1 LTPVFGAVIAAPFRP
16 RRRSPV
22 GWARAAAA
30 LLVAVATPAG
40 LCAPGAEAKA
50 VRSMLEIRDEQV
62 VRQQWD
68 LSCGAAAIASVLTYQ
83 LDRPVSERQVAL
95 AMLRHTTPT
104 LVRSRLGF
112 SLLDLK
118 AYAASQGFAVAAFS
132 GMTLDDL
139 DPLAPAITPIQW
151 HGFSHFVVYRGR
163 QAGRVLI
170 ADPAFGNRTLTEAAF
185 RAVWAHGVGFIV
197 FDPSNPRAPNRMG
210 APAELFLAP
219 GLAARRQA
227 IEGQGL
233 LVAQIR

>member
-1 LTPVFGAVIAAPFRP
+1 
-16 RRRSPV
+16 
-22 GWARAAAA
+22 
-30 LLVAVATPAG
+30 
-40 LCAPGAEAKA
+40 
-50 VRSMLEIRDEQV
+50 MLELRDEQV

-68 LSCGAAAIASVLTYQ
+68 LSCGAAAIATVLTYQ
-83 LDRPVSERQVAL
+83 LNHPVSEREVAL
-95 AMLRHTTPT
+95 AMLRHTTPN

-118 AYAASQGFAVAAFS
+118 AYAASHGFAVAAFS

-163 QAGRVLI
+163 RAGRVLI
-170 ADPAFGNRTLTEAAF
+170 ADPAFGNRTLTEDGF

-197 FDPSNPRAPNRMG
+197 FDPANPRPPNRMG

-219 GLAARRQA
+219 GLAAQRQA

>member
-1 LTPVFGAVIAAPFRP
+1 MIAAPSRS
-16 RRRSPV
+16 RRTTPI
-22 GWARAAAA
+22 GWHAAAA
-30 LLVAVATPAG
+30 LVVAVALPAG
-40 LCAPGAEAKA
+40 FRAPCAEAKA
-50 VRSMLEIRDEQV
+50 VRSILEIRDEQV

-68 LSCGAAAIASVLTYQ
+68 LSCGAAAIATVLTYQ
-83 LDRPVSERQVAL
+83 LNHPVSEREVAL

-118 AYAASQGFAVAAFS
+118 AYAASHGFAVAAFS
-132 GMTLDDL
+132 GMTLDDV

-163 QAGRVLI
+163 RAGRVLI
-170 ADPAFGNRTLTEAAF
+170 ADPAFGNRTLSEDAF
-185 RAVWAHGVGFIV
+185 RAVWSHGIGFVV
-197 FDPSNPRAPNRMG
+197 FDPANPRAPNRMG

-227 IEGQGL
+227 IEGPGL
-233 LVAQIR
+233 PATLIETGTVP